1 VWAIAQR
8 IVAAIRATN
17 GEEGQALME
26 YALILALVA
35 LVTIGVLQ
43 TLGANVSGTL
53 GKVSSSMANVLN
65 S

>member
-43 TLGANVSGTL
+43 ALGTNVSGTL

>member
-1 VWAIAQR
+1 MLDVGYR
-8 IVAAIRATN
+8 VVAAIRAAR

-35 LVTIGVLQ
+35 LITIGVLQ
-43 TLGANVSGTL
+43 TLGTNVSGTL
-53 GKVSSSMANVLN
+53 GKVSSNMTKVLN

>member
-1 VWAIAQR
+1 VFDVGYRVA
-8 IVAAIRATN
+8 AAIRATG

-35 LVTIGVLQ
+35 LVTLGVLQ

-53 GKVSSSMANVLN
+53 GKVSSDMTKVLN